1 MSNNQQPLTLVESLT
16 AFAQAIGRDIKEIKD
31 LIKGRPA
38 QGGQETSGSQAV
50 ETAPTTKP
58 AEGGLQVFTV
68 IPSKHFAY
76 TNFFMVESKDG
87 GPQVVNKG
95 ESPACGVGYGGYYDV
110 GSKTMQPQTLS
121 FNKRSYTNNI
131 DVNSDNYDD
140 ERAKFIEFLK
150 TDRSGTDNFAY
161 VEFLNNN
168 KIVFNPATQSMV
180 LHYGFTLDNCGLLF
194 ANAQANGELRHS
206 DHFGDVAVVDTVL
219 FEFEEGCPKPTIPV
233 TQYPIS
239 YGFNEYFNWSVKLLF
254 DTDGKVKLSMFVQ
267 HQGSAAFDTLR
278 RAGILDESFNLREE
292 HRTWFINWIFTIYN
306 SDTAIMKNAKRDLI
320 RAVQRT
326 YHGSIVL
333 M

>member
-38 QGGQETSGSQAV
+38 QGGQETGGSQAV
-50 ETAPTTKP
+50 ETAPTAKP
-58 AEGGLQVFTV
+58 ADGGLQVFTV

-76 TNFFMVESKDG
+76 TNFFMVEPKDG
-87 GPQVVNKG
+87 KMQVVNKG
-95 ESPACGVGYGGYYDV
+95 ESPACGVGYGGYY
-110 GSKTMQPQTLS
+110 GESKTTQPQTLS
-121 FNKRSYTNNI
+121 FNNQSYTNNI
-131 DVNSDNYDD
+131 DVNLDNYDE

-150 TDRSGTDNFAY
+150 TDRSGADNLAY
-161 VEFLNNN
+161 AEFLNN
-168 KIVFNPATQSMV
+168 KIVYNPATQSMV
-180 LHYGFTLDNCGLLF
+180 FHYGFSIENCGLLY
-194 ANAQANGELRHS
+194 ANAQVNGELRHS

-233 TQYPIS
+233 TQQPIS
-239 YGFNEYFNWSVKLLF
+239 YGFNEHFNWSIKLLF
-254 DTDGKVKLSMFVQ
+254 DTDGKVKLSMIVQ
-267 HQGSAAFDTLR
+267 HFSSAVFDTLKR
-278 RAGILDESFNLREE
+278 IGVLDTSYNLREE

-306 SDTAIMKNAKRDLI
+306 SDTVAMKTAKRDLI
-320 RAVQRT
+320 RAIQRT